1 MRGETVKDYM
11 IGFSYVEFA
20 KIQVRAESQEEAE
33 SQVFKIL
40 EELGMPDNAEVF
52 DREYSIDCGE
62 EVRQ

>member
-1 MRGETVKDYM
+1 MKDYN

-20 KIQVRAESQEEAE
+20 KIQVRAESLEEAE

-52 DREYSIDCGE
+52 DREYSIDFGE
-62 EVRQ
+62 EA

>member
-1 MRGETVKDYM
+1 MKNYM

-20 KIQVRAESQEEAE
+20 KIQVRAESQAEAE

-52 DREYSIDCGE
+52 EREYSIDCSE
-62 EVRQ
+62 EVE

>member
-1 MRGETVKDYM
+1 MKDYM

-33 SQVFKIL
+33 SQVLKIL

-52 DREYSIDCGE
+52 DRE
-62 EVRQ
+62 

>member
-62 EVRQ
+62 EV

>member
-1 MRGETVKDYM
+1 MKNYM

-20 KIQVRAESQEEAE
+20 KIQVRAESQTEAE

-52 DREYSIDCGE
+52 EREYSIDCGE
-62 EVRQ
+62 EVE